1 MYEMHLRPRPDTG
14 RNISIRWNIEFELY
28 LVKNIDQLSPHKTPS
43 LPSQDDYMKEPNPS
57 EDNQSNNNLLV
68 DFGPPET
75 APRNKNV
82 IINPFCREVDEDK
95 QNLLDL

>member
-1 MYEMHLRPRPDTG
+1 M
-14 RNISIRWNIEFELY
+14 
-28 LVKNIDQLSPHKTPS
+28 VKNLANSRHTKPHP
-43 LPSQDDYMKEPNPS
+43 LPLQDDYMKEPNPS